1 MDKAGHRHFN
11 WFQAFFTKGGSRIE
25 RFFSTESYNRT
36 GPVVEI
42 GTDAS
47 PWGMGGWLS
56 INGCITKFFACK
68 LSDDDSRIFKEDLNG
83 SCTGQQLWECLAI
96 LVAIDIW
103 ACEWSQ
109 SRVVLEV
116 RGDNV
121 GALMLLIKMRP
132 SNPKQA
138 IIARELAL
146 RLVELSFPPDAVHT
160 PGIAHVIADE
170 LSRVY
175 APKGAGI
182 VTNTI
187 HPALEQATQT
197 LVPKR
202 NEAWYRAIQ

>member
-1 MDKAGHRHFN
+1 MPCASLWVGHVLIC
-11 WFQAFFTKGGSRIE
+11 SR
-25 RFFSTESYNRT
+25 
-36 GPVVEI
+36 P
-42 GTDAS
+42 AS
-47 PWGMGGWLS
+47 G
-56 INGCITKFFACK
+56 
-68 LSDDDSRIFKEDLNG
+68 
-83 SCTGQQLWECLAI
+83 

-109 SRVVLEV
+109 SRVVLKV

-175 APKGAGI
+175 APKGSGI

-187 HPALEQATQT
+187 HPALEHATQT
-197 LVPKR
+197 QVPKR